1 MSSKELFCKGR
12 RSKLQIAF
20 KGYSERE
27 IKDILAAFKVARY
40 QVNRFYEVSLIEVSP
55 PGVMLRIVVLGTILT
70 FLKGFAEETGKIL
83 AQRLFSSRKKN
94 KDIDSLCLII
104 EDSKGEKKLTITAKD
119 YQELH
124 LKIKKLSEQ
133 SEER

>member
-1 MSSKELFCKGR
+1 MKPE
-12 RSKLQIAF
+12 LQIAF
-20 KGYSERE
+20 KGYSEAE
-27 IKDILAAFKVARY
+27 IKDILVAFKVAKY
-40 QVNRFYEVSLIEVSP
+40 QVNRFYEVSLIEVPP
-55 PGVMLRIVVLGTILT
+55 PGVMLRIVVLGTILA

-83 AQRLFSSRKKN
+83 AQRLFSPRKKD

-104 EDSKGEKKLTITAKD
+104 EDPKGEKKLTITAKD